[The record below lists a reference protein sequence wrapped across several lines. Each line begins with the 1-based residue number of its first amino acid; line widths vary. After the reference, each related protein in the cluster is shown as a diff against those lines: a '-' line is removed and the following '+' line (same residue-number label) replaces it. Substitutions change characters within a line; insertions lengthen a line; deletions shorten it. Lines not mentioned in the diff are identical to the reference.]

1 MQDKLIDIKNE
12 AIAAILHAKDSAELE
27 EIRVEYLGKS
37 KGQLTLVMKKIPSLP
52 NEEKIIVGRFA
63 NEVKETIE
71 GALDRQLSM
80 AQSEKIKEDA
90 KEIIDP
96 SLVGTPPK
104 HGSLHPTTIVF
115 REMNSIFKTMGFEI
129 AEGPEL
135 ETDEFNYNRLNL
147 PLDHPARDL
156 QDTLYIEEPNILL
169 RTHTSSIEAH
179 ILASQ
184 KPPYRY
190 VIPGK
195 AYRFENVNASN
206 NIMFT
211 QYQGLAIGEGITMA
225 ELKGTLTTFIKKF
238 FGEKRKI
245 RFRCKYYPEVEP
257 GVGIDVDCQF
267 CGQKG
272 CTVCKYRGWIEM
284 LGAGMVHPNMLRQV
298 GLDPKIYTGF
308 AWGMGSDRIVMDRF
322 QIRDIRALYGGEIG
336 YKEN

>member
-1 MQDKLIDIKNE
+1 MQDKLLDTKNE
-12 AIAAILHAKDSAELE
+12 AIAQILHASDLKELE

-37 KGQLTLVMKKIPSLP
+37 QGKLTLIIKKIPELP
-52 NEEKIIVGRFA
+52 TNERGIVGRFA
-63 NEVKETIE
+63 NEVKQTIE
-71 GALDRQLSM
+71 DTLNSQE
-80 AQSEKIKEDA
+80 QSLRDQKQKDSS
-90 KEIIDP
+90 KEIVDP
-96 SLVGTPPK
+96 TLIGTPPK
-104 HGSLHPTTIVF
+104 QGYLHPTTIVF
-115 REMNSIFKTMGFEI
+115 REMNAIFKSMGFEV

-135 ETDEFNYNRLNL
+135 ETDEWNYDRLNL

-156 QDTLYIEEPNILL
+156 QDTLYIEEPNLLL

-211 QYQGLAIGEGITMA
+211 QYQGLAIGTDISMA
-225 ELKGTLTTFIKKF
+225 ELKGTLTTFIKRF
-238 FGEKRKI
+238 FGDNRKI

-257 GVGIDVDCQF
+257 GVGVDLDCPF
-267 CGQKG
+267 CNQKG

-284 LGAGMVHPNMLRQV
+284 LGAGMVHPNMLRRV
-298 GLDPKIYTGF
+298 GLDPQQYSGF
-308 AWGMGSDRIVMDRF
+308 AWGMGSDRIVMDRYK
-322 QIRDIRALYGGEIG
+322 INDVRALYSGEIA
-336 YKEN
+336 YKE

>member
-1 MQDKLIDIKNE
+1 MQDRLIDIKNE
-12 AIAAILHAKDSAELE
+12 AIGRILVSKETTELE
-27 EIRVEYLGKS
+27 EIRVEFLGKS
-37 KGQLTLVMKKIPSLP
+37 KGQLTLLMKKLP
-52 NEEKIIVGRFA
+52 ELPDNEKVIVGRFA
-63 NEVKETIE
+63 NEVKQTLEE
-71 GALDRQLSM
+71 ALERQM
-80 AQSEKIKEDA
+80 AMVQSEKIKEDS

-96 SLVGTPPK
+96 TLVGTPPR

-115 REMNSIFKTMGFEI
+115 REMNEIFKTMGFEV

-147 PLDHPARDL
+147 PQDHPARDL

-179 ILASQ
+179 IMAEQ

-211 QYQGLAIGEGITMA
+211 QYQGLAIGEGITLA
-225 ELKGTLTTFIKKF
+225 DLKGTLTTFIKKF

-257 GVGIDVDCQF
+257 GVGVDLDCLF

-272 CTVCKYRGWIEM
+272 CAVCKYRGWLEM
-284 LGAGMVHPNMLRQV
+284 LGAGMVHPNMLKQV
-298 GLDPKIYTGF
+298 GLDPKIYSGF

-322 QIRDIRALYGGEIG
+322 QINDIRALYGGDIS
-336 YKEN
+336 YR